1 LRACFACDVGAGCG
15 LLSALELLV
24 HSTLDSTEDYLWV
37 RQKRRSL
44 YLAEDIGVDRI
55 KGITKSFIKT
65 GFKITGNDRD
75 RAARSKSYS
84 D

>member
-1 LRACFACDVGAGCG
+1 MGPTKKAVP
-15 LLSALELLV
+15 
-24 HSTLDSTEDYLWV
+24 
-37 RQKRRSL
+37 
-44 YLAEDIGVDRI
+44 LAEDIGVDRI

>member
-1 LRACFACDVGAGCG
+1 
-15 LLSALELLV
+15 
-24 HSTLDSTEDYLWV
+24 
-37 RQKRRSL
+37 
-44 YLAEDIGVDRI
+44 LAEDIGVDRI